1 MTRASAKETLAN
13 TWIFK
18 QVDSTLALRER
29 ALIEAVQNHESALVL
44 PSLLCARHTAYCLP
58 NAAYRTFFGGLDGA

>member
-1 MTRASAKETLAN
+1 MTRASAEEILAN

-18 QVDSTLALRER
+18 QVDNTVALRER

-44 PSLLCARHTAYCLP
+44 QSLLCARHTAYCSP
-58 NAAYRTFFGGLDGA
+58 SAAYGTFFGGLGGA